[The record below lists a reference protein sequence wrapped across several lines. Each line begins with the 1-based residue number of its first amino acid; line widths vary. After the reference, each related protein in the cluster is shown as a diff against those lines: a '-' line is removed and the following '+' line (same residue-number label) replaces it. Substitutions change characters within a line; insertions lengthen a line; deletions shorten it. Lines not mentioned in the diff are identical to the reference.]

1 MTPLSADERI
11 GRRAEAA
18 PVFPGHANALTHEEP
33 VSGESGAGP
42 KAAPVFP
49 GHANALTHEGR
60 TTQDAGFRSGENPT
74 SAGRERF
81 EAPPRLGVMRG
92 RVCEFRIVRSY
103 IMTAMYRILLL
114 ASVLLLGACGGNAQ
128 KKSAGDRRE
137 AEKTA
142 PVPDMHTAETS
153 LDYVGT
159 YTGTFPAADCPGI
172 ETELNLSS
180 DGTFA
185 LSASYIDRDATFYDE
200 GTYTVDGSL
209 LTLNGLDEV
218 SYYKVEE
225 NRLRKLDAGRQAI
238 TGDLADCYILKKTN

>member
-1 MTPLSADERI
+1 
-11 GRRAEAA
+11 
-18 PVFPGHANALTHEEP
+18 
-33 VSGESGAGP
+33 
-42 KAAPVFP
+42 
-49 GHANALTHEGR
+49 
-60 TTQDAGFRSGENPT
+60 
-74 SAGRERF
+74 
-81 EAPPRLGVMRG
+81 
-92 RVCEFRIVRSY
+92 
-103 IMTAMYRILLL
+103 MYRILLL

-200 GTYTVDGSL
+200 GTYTVAHAERAGRGL
-209 LTLNGLDEV
+209 LLQGRGEPPAQARRRASGDNGRSGGLLHP
-218 SYYKVEE
+218 EE
-225 NRLRKLDAGRQAI
+225 NQLTVRSLRPAALPSRIRFEPCRGA
-238 TGDLADCYILKKTN
+238 

>member
-1 MTPLSADERI
+1 
-11 GRRAEAA
+11 
-18 PVFPGHANALTHEEP
+18 
-33 VSGESGAGP
+33 
-42 KAAPVFP
+42 
-49 GHANALTHEGR
+49 
-60 TTQDAGFRSGENPT
+60 
-74 SAGRERF
+74 
-81 EAPPRLGVMRG
+81 
-92 RVCEFRIVRSY
+92 
-103 IMTAMYRILLL
+103 MYRILLL

-218 SYYKVEE
+218 SYYKVE
-225 NRLRKLDAGRQAI
+225 
-238 TGDLADCYILKKTN
+238 

>member
-1 MTPLSADERI
+1 
-11 GRRAEAA
+11 
-18 PVFPGHANALTHEEP
+18 
-33 VSGESGAGP
+33 
-42 KAAPVFP
+42 
-49 GHANALTHEGR
+49 
-60 TTQDAGFRSGENPT
+60 
-74 SAGRERF
+74 
-81 EAPPRLGVMRG
+81 
-92 RVCEFRIVRSY
+92 
-103 IMTAMYRILLL
+103 MYRILLL
-114 ASVLLLGACGGNAQ
+114 ASVLLLGACGDNAQ

-200 GTYTVDGSL
+200 GTYTVDGNL